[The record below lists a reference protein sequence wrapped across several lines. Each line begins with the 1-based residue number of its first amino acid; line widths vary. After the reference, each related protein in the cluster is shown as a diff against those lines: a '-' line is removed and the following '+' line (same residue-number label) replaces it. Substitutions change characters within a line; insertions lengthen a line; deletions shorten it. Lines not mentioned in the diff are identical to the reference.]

1 MFYDGNK
8 AYSPLICIGR
18 NVPVGAG
25 GAAGSIN
32 CLCVSP
38 SGRIAIVEPDPF
50 RRGESESDF
59 ISRIS
64 GYISEL
70 RQWGCDTLDGVAADY
85 FYDTTGQA
93 ARGIDIMA
101 RNGYVTWAAKHDFF
115 ASVDEGLQKADILI
129 MVSVDPDELSMRK
142 VEFANGKIGSSGLLI
157 SIVENEVGKQFLTE
171 R

>member
-1 MFYDGNK
+1 MFYDGNN

-18 NVPVGAG
+18 NVPVGT
-25 GAAGSIN
+25 GSDSSRIN

-50 RRGESESDF
+50 RQGESGADF

-64 GYISEL
+64 GYIEEL
-70 RQWGCDTLDGVAADY
+70 RRWDCDTLDGVAADY

-115 ASVDEGLQKADILI
+115 SGVDEGLQKADILI
-129 MVSVDPDELSMRK
+129 MVSVDPDELPMRK
-142 VEFANGKIGSSGLLI
+142 VEFAHGMIGASGLLF
-157 SIVENEVGKQFLTE
+157 SLVETDVGKQFLTE
-171 R
+171 S